1 MIREPRNRVRK
12 TLVVHSRYGWRSH
25 RTQAALDGEQGL
37 GLLTMEQLAARLAGG
52 FLRPIDPDALKI
64 AVASSVSEP
73 LGELDGI
80 KTLPGFQRAAAASL
94 SKAWSAGLMLQEEAA
109 NAASEPAGIRLHSL
123 AILER
128 EVLSRLRDNQL
139 RPRDLAE
146 AAAQRAAHAPAI
158 FGRVEIHGRTEM
170 SPVWRPL
177 LSLISR
183 ETEVVWVAGARE
195 TPDWLREFGIDVEK
209 APKATPTIQA
219 LSCASPRHEVLEALR
234 WARWHLTRDALPQ
247 QIAITAASPQNWDD
261 HMLALGEAAN
271 LPLHFI
277 HGRAALS
284 TADGQLAAALAE
296 VLLRGFSR
304 TRVVRLAALLR
315 SRNKRF
321 EALPGNWWRSL
332 PEEAPLLDATG
343 WRRAIDKMSQ
353 SESPDGDCR
362 PLLQEIIGTLAQG
375 LQAASTVG
383 EGLLEGRSF
392 QLWRK
397 ALMEGPPAAL
407 DITLTG
413 LRVDDHVE
421 PGAAMV
427 WGPASSIA
435 AVPRPFCWLLGLTS
449 RSWPRR
455 PAEDPLLPNHIIA
468 AESLDP
474 LPVHEAD
481 RRDFE
486 TILHSTRS
494 EIVCSRA
501 RRDSE
506 GRLNGISPLYPHE
519 LGETYLAQSREPEH
533 AATESDRLMAR
544 PQEFSR
550 RRRAQSALQ
559 TWIDWHRSELTGHD
573 GLIRKNHPLLVRAL
587 NRRQSATS
595 LAKLLRDPLGY
606 LWTYGFG
613 WKAPEETDEPLILD
627 ALAFGTL
634 LHEILQE
641 TVTRLEEPG
650 APGFVAASADEI
662 EEFVLLSASGVRARW
677 DESRPVPPPAIW
689 ARELEEVVGLAQQA
703 LTLDEAPLPKQHSWA
718 EVPFGGGPWLEALSD
733 ELRARLPWDPRT
745 QVEIPGTTMRI
756 GGSIDRLDL
765 AGNLSRARV
774 TDYKSGKLRGRPPQ
788 IRGGAELQRCLY
800 AFAVKTLI
808 AGRPQVDTR
817 LLFPRTGNP
826 PYPLD
831 DPDATLEKL
840 AKYLVTASASFAAG
854 KALPGP
860 AVRENWYGLD
870 FALPGGAK
878 ESYVAGKLQLVELAL
893 SDLAPLWKEP

>member
-1 MIREPRNRVRK
+1 MVRESRNTVRK

-25 RTQAALDGEQGL
+25 RTRAALDGDQGL
-37 GLLTMEQLAARLAGG
+37 LLLTMDQLVARLAGG

-64 AVASSVSEP
+64 AVASAVSEP
-73 LGELDGI
+73 LGELEAI

-94 SKAWSAGLMLQEEAA
+94 SKAWRAGLELDVEAA
-109 NAASEPAGIRLHSL
+109 AATSEASQARLDSL
-123 AILER
+123 ASLER
-128 EVLSRLRDNQL
+128 EVLSRLPENQL
-139 RPRDLAE
+139 RPRDLAR
-146 AAAQRAAHAPAI
+146 AAAERAAHAAGI
-158 FGRVEIHGRTEM
+158 FGDIEIHGRTEM

-177 LSLISR
+177 LSQLSR
-183 ETEVVWVAGARE
+183 ETDVVWIAGARE
-195 TPDWLREFGIDVEK
+195 TPDWLGNSGIRVQT
-209 APKATPTIQA
+209 APKANPAVRA

-234 WARWHLTRDALPQ
+234 WARRHLARGVLPQ
-247 QIAITAASPQNWDD
+247 QLAITAASPQNWDD
-261 HMLALGEAAN
+261 HMLALGDAAN
-271 LPLHFI
+271 LPLHFV
-277 HGRAALS
+277 HGRSALS
-284 TADGQLAAALAE
+284 TTDGQLASALAE

-304 TRVVRLAALLR
+304 TRIVRLAALLR
-315 SRNKRF
+315 SRNRRF

-332 PEEAPLLDATG
+332 PEEAPLLDAAR

-362 PLLQEIIGTLAQG
+362 PLLQEVIGTLAQG
-375 LQAASTVG
+375 LQEASTVG
-383 EGLLEGRSF
+383 EGLLVGRAF

-413 LRVDDHVE
+413 LRVDDQVE
-421 PGAAMV
+421 PGTAMV
-427 WGPASSIA
+427 WGAASAISA
-435 AVPRPFCWLLGLTS
+435 APRPFCRMLGLTS

-455 PAEDPLLPNHIIA
+455 AAEDPLLPNHVIE
-468 AESLDP
+468 AELLDP

-486 TILHSTRS
+486 TILRLTDS

-501 RRDSE
+501 RRNSE
-506 GRLNGISPLYPHE
+506 GRLNGVSPLYPHG

-533 AATESDRLMAR
+533 AASESDRLMAR

-550 RRRAQSALQ
+550 RPRARSARQ
-559 TWIDWHRSELTGHD
+559 TWTDWHCSELTGHD
-573 GLIRKNHPLLVRAL
+573 GLIRKNHPLLLRAL
-587 NRRQSATS
+587 DRRQSATS

-613 WKAPEETDEPLILD
+613 WRAPEETDEPLILD

-650 APGFVAASADEI
+650 APGFAAASADEI
-662 EEFVLLSASGVRARW
+662 EEFVLLSTSVVRARW

-689 ARELEEVVGLAQQA
+689 RRELEEVAKLGQLA
-703 LTLDEAPLPKQHSWA
+703 LMLDEEPLPGQHSWA
-718 EVPFGGGPWLEALSD
+718 EVPFGGGPWMETLGD
-733 ELRARLPWDPRT
+733 EYRARLPWDSRSE
-745 QVEIPGTTMRI
+745 VEIPGTKMRI

-765 AGNLSRARV
+765 AGNKCDARV
-774 TDYKSGKLRGRPPQ
+774 TDYKSGKLHGRPPQ
-788 IRGGAELQRCLY
+788 IKRGAELQRCLY

-808 AGRPQVDTR
+808 AGRPRVDAR
-817 LLFPRTGNP
+817 LVYPRMGTP

-840 AKYLVTASASFAAG
+840 AKYLATASASFAAG

-860 AVRENWYGLD
+860 AVRDNWYDLD

-878 ESYVAGKLQLVELAL
+878 ESYVAGTLQLVELAL